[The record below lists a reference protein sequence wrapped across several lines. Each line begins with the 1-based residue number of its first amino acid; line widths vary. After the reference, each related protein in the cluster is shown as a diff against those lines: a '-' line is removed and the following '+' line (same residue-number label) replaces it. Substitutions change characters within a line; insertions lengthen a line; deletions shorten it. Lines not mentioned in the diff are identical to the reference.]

1 MAMTKAEKKKAAAR
15 ARRNRNKSVNVLTVV
30 EGYVQSGIWTEKLFR
45 TNPFE
50 FVTGI
55 TDGTYKPGQ
64 DGGERMS
71 IPEFITG
78 FKGGSYAD
86 SPGQSITKNVTGSAN
101 ADIMEVA
108 TSLIMPAIQ
117 TALVGVGFKF
127 GKKMTTRPRAAINRG
142 LKQFG
147 LNDFIKI

>member
-1 MAMTKAEKKKAAAR
+1 
-15 ARRNRNKSVNVLTVV
+15 
-30 EGYVQSGIWTEKLFR
+30 
-45 TNPFE
+45 
-50 FVTGI
+50 VTGI